1 MDTWEKRH
9 AAAQRYVDT
18 ARRAIDHQR
27 SIIASQT
34 ALRLNSQASHDL
46 LAVIERSQEIFES
59 TLARL
64 QAEREREQS
73 AMIFPH
79 AGTSVTINAWF
90 VRAAIDPEKA
100 MATEEMLCQPEL
112 TRRCTLRSSGSAG
125 CYAFAPARVKVMRWR

>member
-1 MDTWEKRH
+1 MIWPPEDDQSVQVARGKSTPLVGSHNRRPVRAELFHPHSNKVAVMDTWEKRH
-9 AAAQRYVDT
+9 DAAQRYVDT

-46 LAVIERSQEIFES
+46 LPVIERAQEIFES

-73 AMIFPH
+73 A
-79 AGTSVTINAWF
+79 
-90 VRAAIDPEKA
+90 
-100 MATEEMLCQPEL
+100 
-112 TRRCTLRSSGSAG
+112 
-125 CYAFAPARVKVMRWR
+125 